1 MDLGA
6 PIRCLVTHDS
16 CFQLRNVGVTSERV
30 PPGARRE
37 IQHVYWYQLME
48 FILSVIIITVFFSML
63 AAGILGILGFITAL
77 IIAIVANAKR
87 LNGIDPNI

>member
-6 PIRCLVTHDS
+6 PIRCLVIHDS

-37 IQHVYWYQLME
+37 IQHVYWYQIME

-63 AAGILGILGFITAL
+63 AAGILGFITAL
-77 IIAIVANAKR
+77 IIVIVANAKR